1 MTASS
6 EVSVSIS
13 GDLLSRLRVRAAEL
27 EVPVKWLVVGL
38 VCDTVEHMAHECVAR
53 RVADSSLTR
62 PRRTEPD
69 VSRCA

>member
-1 MTASS
+1 MTPSS

-38 VCDTVEHMAHECVAR
+38 VCDTVEHMAHGCVAPGR
-53 RVADSSLTR
+53 GFQSHQTASHGT
-62 PRRTEPD
+62 
-69 VSRCA
+69 